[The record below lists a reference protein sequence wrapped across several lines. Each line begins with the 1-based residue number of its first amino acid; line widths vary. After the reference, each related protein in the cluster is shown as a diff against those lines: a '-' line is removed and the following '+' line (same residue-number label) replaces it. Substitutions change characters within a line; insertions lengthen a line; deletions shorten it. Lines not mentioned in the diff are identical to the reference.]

1 LRFLNFETSKRN
13 KRSVRGAKFINIIK
27 KTITY
32 TIICSFYG
40 KYILF
45 IKCTIQFTSILMSIY
60 VRLITEAEL
69 LITNVNLLDIKH
81 ALQYTSEKCITIF
94 HEHDSAHRF

>member
-1 LRFLNFETSKRN
+1 MVST
-13 KRSVRGAKFINIIK
+13 
-27 KTITY
+27 
-32 TIICSFYG
+32 FY
-40 KYILF
+40 LSNAQV
-45 IKCTIQFTSILMSIY
+45 QFTSILMSIY